1 MLKYIARRVG
11 VSLGILLGATVLIY
25 ALLLA
30 APGGPAQKY
39 SGNPKYTP
47 AQAAA
52 YVKALGLDKPVP
64 VQYCRW
70 LGACRRDRDGLDALL
85 GPTGL
90 PSILPTALSGVDTGI
105 AHGDF
110 GYSFESGAPVVE
122 RLGHALLPTF
132 ILALL
137 ASVIWLTLAVLLG
150 VATALRNG
158 SKFDHIVSIITYVM
172 NSFPTFILGFWMI
185 WIFAVTLH
193 WLPVSGMTDG
203 RLSPAFGSDAYWV
216 YAGSN
221 PLVALGDLGRHLW
234 LPVATLVMVSIAGD
248 SRYVRQS
255 VIESMGMEH
264 VRTARSKGL
273 SLRRINF
280 RHILRTGLIPFAT
293 NLGLAFPFLVSGAL
307 VTETIFSWPGVGRLT
322 VTAIGGLDYPVL
334 MGVLTIGAVAVS
346 IGNLISDVLY
356 AVLDPRVRL

>member
-1 MLKYIARRVG
+1 MLKFTLRRIG
-11 VSLGILLGATVLIY
+11 VSLLILLGATVLIY
-25 ALLLA
+25 GLLLA

-47 AQAAA
+47 QQAAA
-52 YVKALGLDKPVP
+52 YTKALGLDKPVP

-110 GYSFESGAPVVE
+110 GYSYENGTPVVE

-137 ASVIWLTLAVLLG
+137 SSVIWLSLAVVLG

-158 SKFDHIVSIITYVM
+158 SKFDHSVSIVTYVM
-172 NSFPTFILGFWMI
+172 NSFPTFILGFWLI

-193 WLPVSGMTDG
+193 LTPVSGMTDG
-203 RLSPAFGSDAYWV
+203 RLSPAFGSDAYWT
-216 YAGSN
+216 YFAHS
-221 PLVALGDLGRHLW
+221 PSTALGDLARHLI
-234 LPVATLVMVSIAGD
+234 LPVTTLVTISIAGD

-273 SLRRINF
+273 SSLRINT

-307 VTETIFSWPGVGRLT
+307 VTETIFSWPGIGRLT
-322 VTAIGGLDYPVL
+322 VTAIGNLDYPLL
-334 MGVLTIGAVAVS
+334 MGILTIGAVAVS
-346 IGNLISDVLY
+346 IGNLISDLLY
-356 AVLDPRVRL
+356 AILDPRVRL

>member
-1 MLKYIARRVG
+1 MLKFVLRRIG
-11 VSLGILLGATVLIY
+11 ASLLILLGTTVLIY

-30 APGGPAQKY
+30 APGGPEQKY
-39 SGNPKYTP
+39 ANNPKFTP
-47 AQAAA
+47 QQRQA
-52 YVKALGLDKPVP
+52 YVKALGLDKPIP

-70 LGACRRDRDGLDALL
+70 LGACRRDADGLDALL
-85 GPTGL
+85 GTTGL
-90 PSILPTALSGVDTGI
+90 PAILPTFLSGVDSGI

-110 GYSFESGAPVVE
+110 GFSYENGSRVVD
-122 RLGHALLPTF
+122 RLAGALLPTF
-132 ILALL
+132 ILGSLSAL
-137 ASVIWLTLAVLLG
+137 IWLSLAVVLG
-150 VATALRNG
+150 VATGLKSGGR
-158 SKFDHIVSIITYVM
+158 FDNIVSVVTYVL
-172 NSFPTFILGFWMI
+172 NSFPTFILGFALI

-193 WLPVSGMTDG
+193 LTPVSGMTDG
-203 RLSPAFGSDAYWV
+203 RLSPAFGSDAYWP
-216 YAGSN
+216 YFASQAGT
-221 PLVALGDLGRHLW
+221 AIADLARHLI
-234 LPVATLVMVSIAGD
+234 LPVVTLVTVSIAGD

-273 SLRRINF
+273 SSLRINT

-322 VTAIGGLDYPVL
+322 VTAIGNLDYPVL
-334 MGVLTIGAVAVS
+334 MGILTIGAAAVA

>member
-1 MLKYIARRVG
+1 MLMYALRR
-11 VSLGILLGATVLIY
+11 ILLGFSIMIGVTILIY

-30 APGGPAQKY
+30 APGGPEQKFANNPRYTEAQKV
-39 SGNPKYTP
+39 
-47 AQAAA
+47 A
-52 YVKALGLDKPVP
+52 YIAALGLDKPVF

-70 LGACRRDRDGLDALL
+70 LGACRRDADGLDALL
-85 GPTGL
+85 GTTGL
-90 PSILPTALSGVDTGI
+90 PTILPTFLSGVDTGI

-110 GYSFESGAPVVE
+110 GFSYENGSRVID
-122 RLGHALLPTF
+122 RLAGALLPTF
-132 ILALL
+132 ILGSLSAL
-137 ASVIWLTLAVLLG
+137 IWLSLAVVLG
-150 VATALRNG
+150 VATGLKSGGR
-158 SKFDHIVSIITYVM
+158 FDNIVSVVTYVL
-172 NSFPTFILGFWMI
+172 NSFPTFILGFALI

-193 WLPVSGMTDG
+193 LTPVSGMTDG
-203 RLSPAFGSDAYWV
+203 RLSPAFGSDAYWP
-216 YAGSN
+216 YFASQAGT
-221 PLVALGDLGRHLW
+221 AIADLARHLI
-234 LPVATLVMVSIAGD
+234 LPVVTLVTVSIAGD

-273 SLRRINF
+273 SSLRINT

-322 VTAIGGLDYPVL
+322 VTAIGNLDYPVL
-334 MGVLTIGAVAVS
+334 MGILTIGAAAVA